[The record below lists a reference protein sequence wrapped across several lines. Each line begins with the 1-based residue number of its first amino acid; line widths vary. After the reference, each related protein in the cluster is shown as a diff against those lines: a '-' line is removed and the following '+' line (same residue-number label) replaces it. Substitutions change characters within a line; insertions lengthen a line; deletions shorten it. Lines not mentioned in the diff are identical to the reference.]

1 MATKKAALGRGLDAL
16 ISIDR
21 EPGSPTAEESA
32 ATKMYDFEDRLRL
45 VGRVAEIEVGKISPN
60 PYQPRDSFDEA
71 GLEEL
76 AASIKQLGI
85 VQPITVR
92 AVGGGRFELISG
104 ERRLRAAKL
113 AGLQRIPSY
122 VRQADTEEM
131 LEMAIVENIQREE
144 LNAIEVAHG
153 YDRLI
158 EECGL
163 TQEQVADKVGKSRV
177 AVTNTLRLLKLPPYI
192 QSLIKLGSLSAG
204 HARALM
210 AIEDDVQ
217 QRKLAEVVVR
227 DGMSVRE
234 VERRARSL
242 SDKRPKP
249 SPAREKLP
257 ATINDPHVRALS
269 DRLRTRFSTQVQIRP
284 QGADGGG
291 RIEISFYSRE
301 DLERLIEELL
311 GS

>member
-21 EPGSPTAEESA
+21 PAEGGAEETS
-32 ATKMYDFEDRLRL
+32 TPRMYDFEDRLRL
-45 VGRVAEIEVGKISPN
+45 VGRVAEIEADKIRPN
-60 PYQPRDSFDEA
+60 PFQPRDSFDEA

-76 AASIKQLGI
+76 ATSIKQLGI

-92 AVGGGRFELISG
+92 AVGGGHFELIAG

-113 AGLQRIPSY
+113 AGLDRIPSY

-144 LNAIEVAHG
+144 LNPIEVAHG

-158 EECGL
+158 DECGL
-163 TQEQVADKVGKSRV
+163 TQEQVANKVGRSRV
-177 AVTNTLRLLKLPPYI
+177 AITNTLRLLKLPAYI

-204 HARALM
+204 HGRALM
-210 AIEDDVQ
+210 AIEDSET
-217 QRKLAEVVVR
+217 QRRFAEVVVR
-227 DGMSVRE
+227 DGLSVRD
-234 VERRARSL
+234 VERKA
-242 SDKRPKP
+242 
-249 SPAREKLP
+249 
-257 ATINDPHVRALS
+257 RALS
-269 DRLRTRFSTQVQIRP
+269 ETGQKAVARRQTVAQRSVDPNLRALLDGLRTRFSTQVHIRE
-284 QGADGGG
+284 QGTEGSG

-311 GS
+311 RT

>member
-21 EPGSPTAEESA
+21 SPDTASPAESA

-45 VGRVAEIEVGKISPN
+45 VGRVAEIEVDKISPN

-76 AASIKQLGI
+76 ASSIKQVGI

-104 ERRLRAAKL
+104 ERRLRAARI
-113 AGLQRIPSY
+113 AGLGRIPSY
-122 VRQADTEEM
+122 VREADTEAM

-192 QSLIKLGSLSAG
+192 QSLIKLGSLTAG

-210 AIEDDVQ
+210 GIEDEAQ

-227 DGMSVRE
+227 DGMSVRD
-234 VERRARSL
+234 VERR
-242 SDKRPKP
+242 
-249 SPAREKLP
+249 
-257 ATINDPHVRALS
+257 VRALS
-269 DRLRTRFSTQVQIRP
+269 NAQPRSQAKERTPAPQVDPHMRAISDQLRTRFSTQVQIRP
-284 QGADGGG
+284 QGAEGGG
-291 RIEISFYSRE
+291 RIEISYYSRE

>member
-21 EPGSPTAEESA
+21 PAGDEQQSSA
-32 ATKMYDFEDRLRL
+32 STSKMYDFEDRLRL
-45 VGRVAEIEVGKISPN
+45 VGRVAEIEVDKISPN

-76 AASIKQLGI
+76 ATSIKQVGI

-104 ERRLRAAKL
+104 ERRIRAAKL
-113 AGLQRIPSY
+113 AGLERIPSY

-131 LEMAIVENIQREE
+131 LEMAIVENVQREE

-153 YDRLI
+153 YARLI

-163 TQEQVADKVGKSRV
+163 TQEQVADKIGKSRV

-192 QSLIKLGSLSAG
+192 QSLIKIGSLTAG

-210 AIEDDVQ
+210 GIEDVDR
-217 QRKLAEVVVR
+217 QRKVAEVVVR
-227 DGMSVRE
+227 EGLSVRE
-234 VERRARSL
+234 VERKVRSLNEARSP
-242 SDKRPKP
+242 RPGGATRSAP
-249 SPAREKLP
+249 S
-257 ATINDPHVRALS
+257 ATDPHIQALS
-269 DRLRTRFSTQVQIRP
+269 DRLRSRFSTQVHIRH
-284 QGADGGG
+284 QGADGAG
-291 RIEISFYSRE
+291 RIEISYYSPD

-311 GS
+311 ES

>member
-21 EPGSPTAEESA
+21 SPDSTSPSDSA
-32 ATKMYDFEDRLRL
+32 TTKMYDFEDRLRL
-45 VGRVAEIEVGKISPN
+45 VGRVAEIDVDKISPN

-113 AGLQRIPSY
+113 AGQSRIPSY
-122 VRQADTEEM
+122 VREADTEAM

-153 YDRLI
+153 YERLI

-192 QSLIKLGSLSAG
+192 QSLIKLGSLTAG

-210 AIEDDVQ
+210 GIEDEVQ

-227 DGMSVRE
+227 DGMSVRD
-234 VERRARSL
+234 VERKVRAITNPQTKS
-242 SDKRPKP
+242 
-249 SPAREKLP
+249 SPARERTP
-257 ATINDPHVRALS
+257 AAPVDPHMRAVS

-284 QGADGGG
+284 QGSEGGG

>member
-21 EPGSPTAEESA
+21 SPEGTSPEEA
-32 ATKMYDFEDRLRL
+32 AAHKMYDFEDRLRL
-45 VGRVAEIEVGKISPN
+45 VGRVAEIEVDKISPN

-76 AASIKQLGI
+76 AASINQLGI

-113 AGLQRIPSY
+113 AGLLRIPSY
-122 VRQADTEEM
+122 VRQADTEAM

-144 LNAIEVAHG
+144 LNSIEVAHG
-153 YDRLI
+153 YERLI

-163 TQEQVADKVGKSRV
+163 TQEEVADKVGKSRV
-177 AVTNTLRLLKLPPYI
+177 AVTNTLRLLKLPAYI

-204 HARALM
+204 HARALI
-210 AIEDDVQ
+210 AIEDEKQ

-234 VERRARSL
+234 VERRVRALTEDRPAPSVTRARS
-242 SDKRPKP
+242 SVAP
-249 SPAREKLP
+249 S
-257 ATINDPHVRALS
+257 DPHVRALS

-284 QGADGGG
+284 QGSEGAG
-291 RIEISFYSRE
+291 RIEISYYSRE

>member
-21 EPGSPTAEESA
+21 PIDGTSGEES
-32 ATKMYDFEDRLRL
+32 TGSKMYDFEDRLRL
-45 VGRVAEIEVGKISPN
+45 VGRVAEIEVERIKPN

-76 AASIKQLGI
+76 ATSIKQVGI

-113 AGLQRIPSY
+113 AGLARIPSY

-144 LNAIEVAHG
+144 LNPIEIAHG
-153 YDRLI
+153 YERLI
-158 EECGL
+158 DECGL
-163 TQEQVADKVGKSRV
+163 TQEQVSDKVGKSRV
-177 AVTNTLRLLKLPPYI
+177 AVTNTLRLLRLPAYI
-192 QSLIKLGSLSAG
+192 QSLIKLGSLTAG
-204 HARALM
+204 HARAVVT
-210 AIEDDVQ
+210 IEDEPL
-217 QRKLAEVVVR
+217 QRKIVEVAVR
-227 DGMSVRE
+227 EGLSVRE
-234 VERRARSL
+234 VERRVRSL
-242 SDKRPKP
+242 LKP
-249 SPAREKLP
+249 REKTTAP
-257 ATINDPHVRALS
+257 TQKAANRGVDPNMRAVT
-269 DRLRTRFSTQVQIRP
+269 DRLRSRFSTQVQIRP
-284 QGADGGG
+284 HGSDDSG
-291 RIEISFYSRE
+291 RIEISYYSRE

-311 GS
+311 LS

>member
-21 EPGSPTAEESA
+21 SPTDESDPA
-32 ATKMYDFEDRLRL
+32 ASGSKMYDFEDRLRL
-45 VGRVAEIEVGKISPN
+45 VGRVAEIEIEKISPN

-76 AASIKQLGI
+76 ATSIKQVGI

-92 AVGGGRFELISG
+92 SVGGGRFELISG
-104 ERRLRAAKL
+104 ERRLRAAKI
-113 AGLQRIPSY
+113 AGIERIPSY

-144 LNAIEVAHG
+144 LNPIEVAHG
-153 YDRLI
+153 YERLI

-163 TQEQVADKVGKSRV
+163 TQERVADKVGKSRV
-177 AVTNTLRLLKLPPYI
+177 AVTNTLRLLKLPAYI

-210 AIEDDVQ
+210 GIENEEL
-217 QRKLAEVVVR
+217 QRKVAAS
-227 DGMSVRE
+227 GSSS
-234 VERRARSL
+234 ARL
-242 SDKRPKP
+242 
-249 SPAREKLP
+249 
-257 ATINDPHVRALS
+257 
-269 DRLRTRFSTQVQIRP
+269 
-284 QGADGGG
+284 
-291 RIEISFYSRE
+291 
-301 DLERLIEELL
+301 
-311 GS
+311 